1 MSSPFSFTVTPAGEA
16 GFSAE
21 VLRELPAYLDALVA
35 NSEYPG
41 FVAVLARGDK
51 LVLGHATGSHDLQ
64 TGAPLRHDAI
74 FALKSMSKPFAAVAM
89 MLLHEEG
96 RWALDDPI
104 SKHLPEF
111 KDIAQLPGSAATREP
126 TLREVFTHTAGFSFR
141 KSPEATAASIKAL
154 NWSDRKSLTELIGQ
168 YARQPLSY
176 EPGTDWQYSVAT
188 DLQSEIVE
196 RVTGERYDLFLKRR
210 VFELLDM
217 RDTVFVLSTS
227 QTRRLTPGYI
237 SDPVSGLLREAAPGE
252 MDDPIFPMGGL
263 TFKST
268 ALDYARFAR
277 MLLNRGE
284 LGDVRVLKPES
295 VDLML
300 SNLLSEAFLETRRGV
315 LHYMVGHG
323 NGHAMNGLVC
333 IDPERADRP
342 VGHGTY
348 EWGGALGTWF
358 WIDPE
363 NDILSIG
370 MTHRQR
376 SATNLRPPEV
386 VAQEIV
392 YRALIR

>member
-1 MSSPFSFTVTPAGEA
+1 MSSSFRFTPTPASEA

-21 VLRELPAYLDALVA
+21 VLRELPTHLDALVA
-35 NSEYPG
+35 NGDYPG

-51 LVLGHATGSHDLQ
+51 LVLGHTTGPHDLQ
-64 TGAPLRHDAI
+64 SGAPLRHDTI

-96 RWALDDPI
+96 RWAIDDPV

-111 KDIAQLPGSAATREP
+111 KDIANLPGSAATREP
-126 TLREVFTHTAGFSFR
+126 TLRELFTHTAGFSFG
-141 KSPEATAASIKAL
+141 KTLEEMAASIKAL
-154 NWSDRKSLTELIGQ
+154 DWGGRRSLTELIGH
-168 YARQPLSY
+168 YARQPMSY
-176 EPGTDWQYSVAT
+176 EPGADWQYSVAM

-196 RVTGERYDLFLKRR
+196 RLTGERYDLFLKRR
-210 VFELLDM
+210 VFEPLGM
-217 RDTVFVLSTS
+217 HDTAFVLSAP
-227 QTRRLTPGYI
+227 QARRLAPAYLI
-237 SDPVSGLLREAAPGE
+237 DPVSGLMREAVPGE
-252 MDDPIFPMGGL
+252 MDDPIFPMGGS

-300 SNLLSEAFLETRRGV
+300 SNLLPEAFLETRRGI
-315 LHYMVGHG
+315 LHYVVGQG

-333 IDPERADRP
+333 IDPGRAGRP
-342 VGHGTY
+342 VGRGTY
-348 EWGGALGTWF
+348 EWGGALSTWF

-363 NDILSIG
+363 NDLLFIG

-376 SATNLRPPEV
+376 SATHLRPPEV
-386 VAQEIV
+386 VAQEII